1 MVLGQKITHWGE
13 KPLFLSLC
21 GRRQGIPVDIDQLLI
36 TLTQKK
42 ASDLH
47 LKAGA
52 PPIMRKDFKLC
63 ILQKD
68 LPAINYQ
75 TIKQLVDPILTDIQ
89 QEKLRSMGAVDLGY
103 GLKGVGRFRF
113 NIFFQRGTLRVV
125 ARHIPHRIP
134 SIQELNLPPEM
145 AHIVDKTER
154 GLILVAGATGVGKST
169 TLATLINHINQTKN
183 KHIITLEDPIEFLI
197 QDHHSLIT
205 QREMEV
211 DFYDSTLALKSALR
225 QDPDIILFSELRS
238 KDDIYTALRAAET
251 GHLIFSTI
259 HAKEAGETVLRILN
273 VFSTEERPAVQLSL
287 ASVLQA
293 VFAQR
298 LIPRKKGT
306 GYLPAVEILLNNHRM
321 QNLIE
326 NNPSQEKIKTIIE
339 QSRNHYG
346 MQSFDQ
352 HLVEMLKK
360 GVISGKDASRFS
372 SSPEKIK
379 MVLAGIS
386 TSKSFF
392 EQNEKAVPST
402 KAKTGF
408 KLSLQNTQANTSN
421 TKANP

>member
-1 MVLGQKITHWGE
+1 M
-13 KPLFLSLC
+13 
-21 GRRQGIPVDIDQLLI
+21 DIDQLLV
-36 TLTQKK
+36 TLTKHK

-63 ILQKD
+63 ILQED
-68 LPAINYQ
+68 LPVITYQ
-75 TIKQLVDPILTDIQ
+75 SIKQLVDPILTDIQ
-89 QEKLRSMGAVDLGY
+89 QEKLRSTGAVDLGY

-113 NIFFQRGTLRVV
+113 NIFFQRGSLRVV
-125 ARHIPHRIP
+125 ARHIPHYIP
-134 SIQELNLPPEM
+134 SIQELNLPEEM
-145 AHIVDKTER
+145 VRIVDKTER

-169 TLATLINHINQTKN
+169 TLAALINRINQTKN

-211 DFYDSTLALKSALR
+211 DFYNSTLALKSALR

-259 HAKEAGETVLRILN
+259 HAKEASETVLRILN
-273 VFSTEERPAVQLSL
+273 VFSTEERPAIQLSL
-287 ASVLQA
+287 SSVLKA

-298 LIPRKKGT
+298 LVPKKDGT
-306 GYLPAVEILLNNHRM
+306 GYLPAVEILINTLRV
-321 QNLIE
+321 QNMIE
-326 NNPSQEKIKTIIE
+326 SNPSQEKLNTIIE
-339 QSRNHYG
+339 QSRSHYG

-352 HLVEMLKK
+352 HIIDMLKNRL
-360 GVISGKDASRFS
+360 ISDREASRYA

-379 MVLAGIS
+379 MVLSGIS
-386 TSKSFF
+386 TNKNLFNYNKQTNPTA
-392 EQNEKAVPST
+392 EP
-402 KAKTGF
+402 KTDF
-408 KLSLQNTQANTSN
+408 KLSLQKTQE
-421 TKANP
+421 KAVKTPTG

>member
-1 MVLGQKITHWGE
+1 M
-13 KPLFLSLC
+13 
-21 GRRQGIPVDIDQLLI
+21 DIDQLLI
-36 TLTQKK
+36 TLTKQK

-63 ILQKD
+63 ILQED
-68 LPAINYQ
+68 LPVISYQ
-75 TIKQLVDPILTDIQ
+75 AIKQLVDPILTDIQ
-89 QEKLRSMGAVDLGY
+89 QEKLRATGAVDLGY

-113 NIFFQRGTLRVV
+113 NVFFQRGSLRVV
-125 ARHIPHRIP
+125 ARHIPHHIP
-134 SIQELNLPPEM
+134 SFQELNLPEEM
-145 AHIVDKTER
+145 VRIVDKAER

-169 TLATLINHINQTKN
+169 TLAALINRINQTKN

-211 DFYDSTLALKSALR
+211 DFYNSSLALRSALR

-238 KDDIYTALRAAET
+238 KEDIYTALRAAET

-273 VFSTEERPAVQLSL
+273 VFSTDERPAIQLSL
-287 ASVLQA
+287 SSVLQA

-298 LIPRKKGT
+298 LIPKKEGR
-306 GYLPAVEILLNNHRM
+306 GYLPAVEILINTIRI

-326 NNPSQEKIKTIIE
+326 SEPSQEKLNTIIE
-339 QSRNHYG
+339 QSRSHYG

-352 HLVEMLKK
+352 HIIDMLKR
-360 GVISGKDASRFS
+360 GLISNRDASRYA

-379 MVLAGIS
+379 MVLSGIS
-386 TSKSFF
+386 TSKELFDYSENKPASKEDFKVALQKTQGK
-392 EQNEKAVPST
+392 EVKAT
-402 KAKTGF
+402 TG
-408 KLSLQNTQANTSN
+408 
-421 TKANP
+421 

>member
-1 MVLGQKITHWGE
+1 M
-13 KPLFLSLC
+13 
-21 GRRQGIPVDIDQLLI
+21 DIDQLLI
-36 TLTQKK
+36 TLTKK
-42 ASDLH
+42 NASDLH

-63 ILQKD
+63 ILQEG
-68 LPAINYQ
+68 LSAIDYR

-89 QEKLRSMGAVDLGY
+89 QEKLRSTGSVDVGY

-125 ARHIPHRIP
+125 ARHIPHHIP
-134 SIQELNLPPEM
+134 TLQELNLPQEM
-145 AHIVDKTER
+145 IHIVDKTER

-169 TLATLINHINQTKN
+169 TLAALINRINQTKN

-238 KDDIYTALRAAET
+238 KEDIYTALRAAET

-259 HAKEAGETVLRILN
+259 HAKEAGETILRILN
-273 VFSTEERPAVQLSL
+273 VFPTADRSAVQISLSSAL
-287 ASVLQA
+287 KAIFV
-293 VFAQR
+293 QR
-298 LIPRKKGT
+298 LIPKKESE
-306 GYLPAVEILLNNHRM
+306 GYLPAVEILVNNHRV
-321 QNLIE
+321 QNVIE

-339 QSRNHYG
+339 QSRNHYN

-352 HLVEMLKK
+352 HLIDMLKK
-360 GVISGKDASRFS
+360 GLISGKEASRFAS
-372 SSPEKIK
+372 STEAIK
-379 MVLAGIS
+379 MALAGIS
-386 TSKSFF
+386 TSSDFF
-392 EQNEKAVPST
+392 KQAVNSQRNT
-402 KAKTGF
+402 DSAKI
-408 KLSLQNTQANTSN
+408 SLQHTERSSLK
-421 TKANP
+421 TKVGP